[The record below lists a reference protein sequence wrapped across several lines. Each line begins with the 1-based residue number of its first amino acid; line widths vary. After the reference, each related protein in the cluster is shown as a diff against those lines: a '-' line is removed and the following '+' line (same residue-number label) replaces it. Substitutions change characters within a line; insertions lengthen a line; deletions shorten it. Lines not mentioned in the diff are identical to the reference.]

1 MAFIRSISGL
11 RATLGTGLQ
20 PEIIS
25 RYAAAFAQYFPEGPI
40 VIGRDGRPS
49 GLWME
54 HILIGTLQ
62 ACGRDI
68 LLLGIAPTPT
78 IQLQTEHSEAA
89 GGISITA
96 SHNPQEWNGLK
107 FLGSD
112 GVFLD
117 EQQNREFWHIVD
129 NFPHD
134 SSENINPGTIYTVDN
149 AVEYHCNAVISSIES
164 ITKQSCSLGKQ
175 YTVVVDAVN
184 ASGSKFIPRL
194 LELLGCEVIPLF
206 CDNSG
211 MFPHIPEP
219 IPQNLYQ
226 LSQAVLN
233 HKADF
238 GIAIDPDADRLVLI
252 DEHGI
257 PIGEE
262 KTIALS
268 VKSLLSM
275 IDTNEVQSVVVN
287 LSTSR
292 ITDIISEEYKAKT
305 FRSPVGEINVVKAMK
320 QHHAIIGGEGSGG
333 VILPSCH
340 YGRDSLVGIALI
352 IALLRFEHSTLS
364 KISDSLPKRYIAKGK
379 SNWERDP
386 QVLYKKIA
394 DTLGE
399 HAHQIRYDDGIW
411 MDFGLSWIHVRIS
424 NTEPIVRFIA
434 ESDSEQN
441 AEDYRTLIESI
452 VMDSNT

>member
-25 RYAAAFAQYFPEGPI
+25 RYAAAFAQYCPEGPI

-49 GLWME
+49 GQWIE
-54 HILIGTLQ
+54 HIIIGTLQ

-78 IQLQTEHSEAA
+78 VQLQTEHSSAA

-117 EQQNREFWHIVD
+117 EQQNRDFWSIVD

-134 SSENINPGTIYTVDN
+134 SSEHIIPGTIYPIDN
-149 AVEYHCNAVISSIES
+149 AVDYHCNSVISSIES
-164 ITKQSCSLGKQ
+164 ITKQSCASGKQ
-175 YTVVVDAVN
+175 FKVVVDAVH
-184 ASGSKFIPRL
+184 ASGSIYIPRL

-211 MFPHIPEP
+211 IFPHIPEP

-226 LSQAVLN
+226 LSQAVLK
-233 HKADF
+233 HQADF

-268 VKSLLSM
+268 VKSLLSFVD
-275 IDTNEVQSVVVN
+275 INNTHSVVVN
-287 LSTSR
+287 LSTSK
-292 ITDIISEEYKAKT
+292 ITDIISEEYKVKT

-320 QHHAIIGGEGSGG
+320 QHNAIIGGEGSGG

-352 IALLRFEHSTLS
+352 IALLRFEHSTMS
-364 KISDSLPKRYIAKGK
+364 MISDSLPKRYIAKGK
-379 SNWERDP
+379 SNWDRDP
-386 QVLYKKIA
+386 QLLYKKIV
-394 DTLGE
+394 DNLGDQS
-399 HAHQIRYDDGIW
+399 HNIRYDDGIW
-411 MDFGLSWIHVRIS
+411 MDLGLSWIHVRIS

-434 ESDSEQN
+434 ESDSERN
-441 AEDYRTLIESI
+441 AENYRALIESI

>member
-25 RYAAAFAQYFPEGPI
+25 RYAAAFAQYCPEGPI

-49 GLWME
+49 GQWIE
-54 HILIGTLQ
+54 HIIIGTLQ

-78 IQLQTEHSEAA
+78 VQLQTEHSSAA

-117 EQQNREFWHIVD
+117 EQQNRDFWSIVD

-134 SSENINPGTIYTVDN
+134 SSEHIIPGTIYPIDN
-149 AVEYHCNAVISSIES
+149 AVDYHCNSVISSIES
-164 ITKQSCSLGKQ
+164 ITKQSFASGKQ
-175 YTVVVDAVN
+175 FKVVVDAVH
-184 ASGSKFIPRL
+184 ASGSMYIPRL

-211 MFPHIPEP
+211 IFPHIPEP

-226 LSQAVLN
+226 LSQAVPK
-233 HKADF
+233 HQADF

-268 VKSLLSM
+268 VKSLLSFVD
-275 IDTNEVQSVVVN
+275 INNTHSVVVN
-287 LSTSR
+287 LSTSK

-320 QHHAIIGGEGSGG
+320 LHNAIIGGEGSGG

-352 IALLRFEHSTLS
+352 IALLRFEHSTMS
-364 KISDSLPKRYIAKGK
+364 MISDSLPKRYIAKGK
-379 SNWERDP
+379 SNWDRDP
-386 QVLYKKIA
+386 QLLYKKIA
-394 DTLGE
+394 DTLGDQ
-399 HAHQIRYDDGIW
+399 AHNIRYDDGIW
-411 MDFGLSWIHVRIS
+411 MDLGLSWIHVRIS

-434 ESDSEQN
+434 ESDSERN
-441 AEDYRTLIESI
+441 AENYRALIESI

>member
-25 RYAAAFAQYFPEGPI
+25 RYAAAFAQYCPEGPI

-49 GLWME
+49 GQWIE
-54 HILIGTLQ
+54 HIIIGTLQ

-78 IQLQTEHSEAA
+78 VQLQTEHSSAA

-117 EQQNREFWHIVD
+117 EQQNRDFWSIVD

-134 SSENINPGTIYTVDN
+134 SSEHIIPGTIYPIDN
-149 AVEYHCNAVISSIES
+149 AVDYHCNSVISSIES
-164 ITKQSCSLGKQ
+164 ITKQSCASGKQ
-175 YTVVVDAVN
+175 FKVVVDAVH
-184 ASGSKFIPRL
+184 ASGSIYIPRL

-211 MFPHIPEP
+211 IFPHIPEP

-226 LSQAVLN
+226 LSQAVLK
-233 HKADF
+233 HQADF

-268 VKSLLSM
+268 VKSLLSFVD
-275 IDTNEVQSVVVN
+275 INNTHSVVVN
-287 LSTSR
+287 LSTSK
-292 ITDIISEEYKAKT
+292 ITDIISEEYKVKT

-320 QHHAIIGGEGSGG
+320 QHNAIIGGEGSGG

-352 IALLRFEHSTLS
+352 IALLRFEHSTMS
-364 KISDSLPKRYIAKGK
+364 MISDSLPKRYIAKGK
-379 SNWERDP
+379 SNWDRDP
-386 QVLYKKIA
+386 QLLYKKIV
-394 DTLGE
+394 DNLGD
-399 HAHQIRYDDGIW
+399 QSNNIRYDDGIW
-411 MDFGLSWIHVRIS
+411 MDLGLSWIHVRIS

-434 ESDSEQN
+434 ESDSERN
-441 AEDYRTLIESI
+441 AENYRALIESI

>member
-25 RYAAAFAQYFPEGPI
+25 RYAAAFAQYCPEGPI

-49 GLWME
+49 GQWIE
-54 HILIGTLQ
+54 HIIIGTLQ

-78 IQLQTEHSEAA
+78 VQLQTEHSSAA

-117 EQQNREFWHIVD
+117 EQQNRDFWSIVD

-134 SSENINPGTIYTVDN
+134 SSEHIIPGTIYPIDN
-149 AVEYHCNAVISSIES
+149 AVDYHCNSVISSIES
-164 ITKQSCSLGKQ
+164 ITKQSCASGKQ
-175 YTVVVDAVN
+175 FKVVVDAVH
-184 ASGSKFIPRL
+184 ASGSIYIPRL

-211 MFPHIPEP
+211 IFPHIPEP

-226 LSQAVLN
+226 LSQAVLK
-233 HKADF
+233 HQADF

-268 VKSLLSM
+268 VKSLLSFVD
-275 IDTNEVQSVVVN
+275 INNTHSVVVN
-287 LSTSR
+287 LSTSK
-292 ITDIISEEYKAKT
+292 ITDIISEEYKVKT

-320 QHHAIIGGEGSGG
+320 QHNAIIGGEGSGG

-352 IALLRFEHSTLS
+352 IALLRFEHSTMS
-364 KISDSLPKRYIAKGK
+364 MISDSLPKRYIAKGK
-379 SNWERDP
+379 SNWDRDP
-386 QVLYKKIA
+386 QLLYKKIV
-394 DTLGE
+394 DTLGD
-399 HAHQIRYDDGIW
+399 QSNNIRYDDGIW
-411 MDFGLSWIHVRIS
+411 MDLGLSWIHVRIS

-434 ESDSEQN
+434 ESDSEKN
-441 AEDYRTLIESI
+441 AENYRALIESI

>member
-25 RYAAAFAQYFPEGPI
+25 RYAAAFAQYCPEGPI

-49 GLWME
+49 GQWIE
-54 HILIGTLQ
+54 HIIIGTLQ

-78 IQLQTEHSEAA
+78 VQLQTEHSSAA

-117 EQQNREFWHIVD
+117 EQQNRDFWSIVD

-134 SSENINPGTIYTVDN
+134 SSEHIIPGTIYPIDN
-149 AVEYHCNAVISSIES
+149 AVDYHCNSVISSIES
-164 ITKQSCSLGKQ
+164 ITKQSCASGKQ
-175 YTVVVDAVN
+175 FKVVVDAVH
-184 ASGSKFIPRL
+184 ASGSIYIPRL

-211 MFPHIPEP
+211 IFPHIPEP

-226 LSQAVLN
+226 LSQAVLK
-233 HKADF
+233 HQADF

-268 VKSLLSM
+268 VKSLLSFVD
-275 IDTNEVQSVVVN
+275 INNTHSVVVN
-287 LSTSR
+287 LSTSK
-292 ITDIISEEYKAKT
+292 ITDIISEEYKVKT

-320 QHHAIIGGEGSGG
+320 QHNAIIGGEGSGG

-352 IALLRFEHSTLS
+352 IALLRFEHSTMS
-364 KISDSLPKRYIAKGK
+364 MISDSLPKRYIAKGK
-379 SNWERDP
+379 SNWDRDP
-386 QVLYKKIA
+386 QLLYKKIV
-394 DTLGE
+394 DNLGDQ
-399 HAHQIRYDDGIW
+399 AHNIRYDDGIW
-411 MDFGLSWIHVRIS
+411 MDLGLSWIHVRIS

-434 ESDSEQN
+434 ESDSERN
-441 AEDYRTLIESI
+441 AENYRALIESI

>member
-25 RYAAAFAQYFPEGPI
+25 RYAAAFAQYCPEGPI

-49 GLWME
+49 GLWIE
-54 HILIGTLQ
+54 HIIIGTLQ

-78 IQLQTEHSEAA
+78 VQLQTEHSSAA

-117 EQQNREFWHIVD
+117 EQQNKDFWSIVD

-134 SSENINPGTIYTVDN
+134 SSENIIPGTIYPVDN
-149 AVEYHCNAVISSIES
+149 AVDYHCNAVISSIES
-164 ITKQSCSLGKQ
+164 IIKQSCASGKQ
-175 YTVVVDAVN
+175 FKIVVDAVH
-184 ASGSKFIPRL
+184 ASGSMYIPRL

-211 MFPHIPEP
+211 IFPHIPEP

-226 LSQAVLN
+226 LSQAVLK
-233 HKADF
+233 HQADF

-268 VKSLLSM
+268 VKSLLSFVD
-275 IDTNEVQSVVVN
+275 INNTHSVVVN
-287 LSTSR
+287 LSTSK
-292 ITDIISEEYKAKT
+292 ITDIISEEYRAKT

-320 QHHAIIGGEGSGG
+320 LHNAIIGGEGSGG

-352 IALLRFEHSTLS
+352 IALLRFEHSTMS
-364 KISDSLPKRYIAKGK
+364 MISDSLPKRYIAKGK
-379 SNWERDP
+379 SNWDRDP
-386 QVLYKKIA
+386 QLLYKKIA
-394 DTLGE
+394 DTLGDQ
-399 HAHQIRYDDGIW
+399 AQNIRYDDGIW
-411 MDFGLSWIHVRIS
+411 MDLGLTWIHVRIS

-434 ESDSEQN
+434 ESDSEKN
-441 AEDYRTLIESI
+441 AENYRALIESI